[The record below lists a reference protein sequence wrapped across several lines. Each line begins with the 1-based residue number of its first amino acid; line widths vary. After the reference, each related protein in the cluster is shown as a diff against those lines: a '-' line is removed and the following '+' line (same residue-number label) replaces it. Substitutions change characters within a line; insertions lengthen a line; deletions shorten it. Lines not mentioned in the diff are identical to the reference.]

1 MHIFLLSLSPVHT
14 TTSSQPSSPYPL
26 TSSIP
31 SPPHHLHISPT
42 LSQKPSPMTPV
53 MQEDDGSEWMG
64 VGGVMRRRGR
74 MNWIREEG
82 GGRIMCEEGF
92 PARTVLS
99 RASAHP
105 PILTVLWFLEVLCV
119 TAHHAKFLR
128 SESESRSAEFT

>member
-1 MHIFLLSLSPVHT
+1 
-14 TTSSQPSSPYPL
+14 
-26 TSSIP
+26 
-31 SPPHHLHISPT
+31 
-42 LSQKPSPMTPV
+42 MTPV

-64 VGGVMRRRGR
+64 VGGVMRRR
-74 MNWIREEG
+74 EEG
-82 GGRIMCEEGF
+82 RGRIMYEEGF
-92 PARTVLS
+92 PARTVSS